1 MARKF
6 ADQGAPAR
14 KWLAVTPS
22 DTDNLP
28 AGVNSL
34 YVTDAGDLAL
44 VGSDGNVEVFAADAG
59 SIVPLAPIR
68 VNATATTAA
77 GIIALY

>member
-14 KWLAVTPS
+14 RWMAVTPS
-22 DTDNLP
+22 NSVNLP

-34 YVTDAGDLAL
+34 YVTGAGNLAL
-44 VGSDGNVEVFAADAG
+44 VGSDGVVQVFAADAG
-59 SIVPLAPIR
+59 SIIPLAPIR
-68 VNATATTAA
+68 VNATNTTAT
-77 GIIALY
+77 GIVALY